1 MPNDIPTDAFFGS
14 SKSKLNDDDRG
25 KLYVLI
31 QDSIFH
37 KIVQSLDNESLI
49 ALRIEGHTDK
59 RKPEHREGR
68 KWNDNMEL
76 SFYRAKEVANILDSI
91 MVAKIKAEELTLLQ
105 KDELQ
110 KRIRIA
116 GFGENKPQSDFKLI
130 KGDYYVFN
138 VDSKVDDPTGLE
150 GPFNL
155 SKAKDIAYQKNRRV
169 VINIIER
176 GI

>member
-1 MPNDIPTDAFFGS
+1 MYGF
-14 SKSKLNDDDRG
+14 
-25 KLYVLI
+25 I

-37 KIVQSLDNESLI
+37 KIVQSLDNEALI
-49 ALRIEGHTDK
+49 ALRIEGHTDR
-59 RKPEHREGR
+59 RKPELIEGR

-91 MVAKIKAEELTLLQ
+91 MVAKINVKELTLLQ
-105 KDELQ
+105 RDELK
-110 KRIRIA
+110 KRIHIA
-116 GFGENKPQSDFKLI
+116 GFGENKPQFDVKLI

-138 VDSKVDDPTGLE
+138 VDSIVDDPE
-150 GPFNL
+150 GPYNL
-155 SKAKDIAYQKNRRV
+155 SAAIDIAYQRNRRV